1 MSILPNQKSNGNIM
15 QHGKRDPCPITCDL
29 PELLSATLYLC
40 AGGGGG
46 GRGKRGEGEGKRFYL
61 SSLCFLKHCYGWD
74 YEKSVHKMLH
84 LF

>member
-46 GRGKRGEGEGKRFYL
+46 GERKERGGGGEEI
-61 SSLCFLKHCYGWD
+61 
-74 YEKSVHKMLH
+74 
-84 LF
+84 LFIQLVFS